1 MSNVEA
7 RFRPRYLSADSAL
20 LPARTGANRQLSDP
34 EQLIRA
40 VVPATEMP
48 ASAVLDVIPAAVY
61 TTDAEGR
68 ITYYNKAAAALW
80 GHRPVLGEAEW
91 CGSWKLYRTDGTP
104 LPHDQCPMALTLKEK
119 RPIRGME
126 AIAERPDGS
135 RVPFAPYPTPIFD
148 ARGTLL
154 GAVNMLIDLTGP
166 REAEN
171 ARERLAA
178 IVESSDDAIVS
189 KDLNGVIVSWN
200 RGAEQLFGYSAA
212 EVVGKPITILIP
224 EDHRSEE
231 PEILARI
238 RRGERI
244 VHYETVRRRKNGSL
258 VDISLTVSPV
268 TDGKGRIVGASKI
281 ARDITD
287 RKRAEDERNLLVAEL
302 SHRVKNTLATVIS
315 IAHQSFSRNVDP
327 EEARRSF
334 DARIRALAQTHS
346 RLAEANWS
354 GVAIETMLLD
364 ELAPYRR
371 DDGGNVRLS
380 GQAIVLN
387 PRCALTLG
395 LAIHELATNAAKYGA
410 LSRRQGRVDVGWE
423 ADSQAAHLAIRW
435 TESRGPTVHP
445 PARSGFGRLLLERVL
460 GSDLRGTVEM
470 DFAATGFRCAI
481 KLPLD
486 EHVAHSR

>member
-1 MSNVEA
+1 MSNVEV
-7 RFRPRYLSADSAL
+7 RSRPPVLSADAAL
-20 LPARTGANRQLSDP
+20 LAALGEASWPASDP
-34 EQLIRA
+34 EQSGRTVLA
-40 VVPATEMP
+40 VGELPAR
-48 ASAVLDVIPAAVY
+48 AVLDVLPAAIY

-68 ITYYNKAAAALW
+68 ITYFNKAAAALW

-91 CGSWKLYRTDGTP
+91 CGSWKLYRTDGTS
-104 LPHDQCPMALTLKEK
+104 LPHDQCPMALALKEK

-148 ARGTLL
+148 AAGRLL

-166 REAEN
+166 REAAD
-171 ARERLAA
+171 ARQRLAA

-189 KDLNGVIVSWN
+189 KDLNGVVVSWN
-200 RGAEQLFGYSAA
+200 RGAERLFGYSAA
-212 EVVGKPITILIP
+212 EMVGKSITLLIP
-224 EDHRSEE
+224 EDHRDEE

-238 RRGERI
+238 RRGER
-244 VHYETVRRRKNGSL
+244 VEHYETIRRRKNGGL
-258 VDISLTVSPV
+258 LNISLTVSPV
-268 TDGKGRIVGASKI
+268 RDGSGRIVGASKI

-302 SHRVKNTLATVIS
+302 SHRVKNTLATVVSIS
-315 IAHQSFSRNVDP
+315 HQSFAGKVDP

-354 GVAIETMLLD
+354 GVAVETMLLD

-380 GQAIVLN
+380 GPPIVLN

-410 LSRRQGRVDVGWE
+410 LSRRQGRVEVVWE
-423 ADSQAAHLAIRW
+423 VDDKAAQLAIRW
-435 TESRGPTVHP
+435 SESRGPAVHP
-445 PARSGFGRLLLERVL
+445 PARCGFGRLLLERVL

-481 KLPLD
+481 ALPMD
-486 EHVAHSR
+486 EHVAHVG